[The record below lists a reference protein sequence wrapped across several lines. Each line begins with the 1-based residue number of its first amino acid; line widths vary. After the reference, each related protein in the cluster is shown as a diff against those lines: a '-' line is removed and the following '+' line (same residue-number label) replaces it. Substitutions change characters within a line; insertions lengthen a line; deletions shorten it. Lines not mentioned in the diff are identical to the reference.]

1 MKINLRIKKYNLK
14 GDLANEYSPLM
25 NKRETKDGKIF
36 LKEFDTDKIKLDIN
50 HPVDVECQPSY
61 DGSVNI
67 ITNDDKDA
75 PRLINSG
82 WSYEENNTY
91 RRILRNQN
99 KQTNYYT
106 ESSLESET
114 RLQRITSTFCK
125 FDLVGVTEGGS
136 CKGGNYTFYLRYA
149 DEDENLTPF
158 VAESSK
164 VVVYNGTIN
173 DITTIYG
180 TVESASTDKSIVL
193 KIINLDTAFSKFQL
207 YYSREYSDF
216 NGVQKS
222 EFKKVSKLY
231 TIKESEIQ
239 FTFTGLEAVEDTT
252 RQELNIQY
260 NIYDRVKTQAQVQN
274 MLFFGNVDSVTP
286 DFTKLQDLAYYI
298 KVSCV
303 QDSGFYKIR
312 NDYDLY
318 KGAEYYNPQNIY
330 KYTGYLPG
338 EFYRLGVVFILNND
352 QCTDVF
358 NLLGCSFKKLKEVN
372 INLPYIGVSTIDQK
386 EIFKTDS
393 KTGTVDYTC
402 NTKGVFK
409 TPDIDLYQS
418 DMVYPIA
425 FNFEIPESVKSGLL
439 ELGIKG
445 LFFVRQKR
453 IPILLTQGYGL
464 AVSANSHTPL
474 LPYKSEGKQLYYTQ
488 GIFDSNRKLAPTNI
502 IIDAEK
508 HQGTIAQGL
517 ICQEAFLNKNLQ
529 SLFNGSEFKLRRVST
544 YNCDDSI
551 KNITPSADSESNSS
565 TILQRTVVAYYP
577 DSAKSDNVEKYR
589 LAYIPPECPSFIID
603 KYWFSTKAGSAED
616 FKSIRSLEW
625 NESSSSKPMYNQAD
639 KCSRIIRGNFGAF
652 IGVLTDSGLNPN
664 GIYNIYT
671 TEYDGEDGIHEQ
683 IIKTRSQNNEP
694 YTAITDRFGLDEFSD
709 ITAYRGDCFTG
720 LISCKMEYN
729 FLDSNTPLNNKII
742 STGEQFQEGDTLDKI
757 DFENSKVI
765 NLSDWNAVQLGYVFT
780 YRFMSSMN
788 LSIRSINEQY
798 TDERSLFG
806 GYRSFYPH
814 NKFTYSSNWKLP
826 ESDIINFGLSSNRND
841 IDFFEHPSVPYIK
854 DQFDTRI
861 AFSNIQVDNAF
872 KNSYRIFQGL
882 SYQDLER
889 TYGALTK
896 ILPLGANLF
905 GVFEH
910 GLGII
915 PVNEKALIQTT
926 TGQNIHMYGTGV
938 IQSQITVISQD
949 YGSTWEDSVIN
960 TPDGI
965 YGVDTWAKKIW
976 KYSARGFELISDQ
989 QVQSFLNENINLSE
1003 ADKTPIMAY
1012 RNVKTHYNNFKGDV
1026 MFTFYNSDKTWNLCY
1041 NERLKRWTTRYSWTP
1056 LLSANRQNSFISIDQ
1071 QAAEIYAGLAR
1082 QINPTTPGLIM
1093 SDTGENTKKC
1103 RFDWNYDNGWST
1115 VTKETKYEHE
1125 IKDVEVI
1132 DEETGEKCI
1141 AEVQDTEQKAINYDK
1156 PQIIGFQ
1163 LYGWD
1168 GLYNDVKGNIKSIQ
1182 YPKYD
1187 ITTKEYVLVT
1197 LDARTAK
1204 VSSDGTTTNFRFL
1217 SSTGKTNQI
1226 IINCEAASLNVNL
1239 YLYDDFIPWIKVNTI
1254 LQPRQLKLEVDDSSK
1269 SSQDLETVSVPDTAE
1284 SRPEEPVVE
1293 YTGKP
1298 FSQTLYLVA
1307 SWDAIKSIDT
1317 KWPADQKDA
1326 YEKAQERFNDT
1337 LRLGLYTHGRAGNY
1351 DEINYSDEDMTNQI
1365 LPTKWYNK
1373 QEPFELEFVVNTSV
1387 GLQKIFNNLVI
1398 ISNNVQP
1405 DEIEYELV
1413 GDAYNFNK
1421 ANIFAANN
1429 FVDLKY
1435 NDLQADWVQYYKDKL
1450 AKEYNNTDK
1459 SQDLEIDINNGKFA
1473 TKLKT
1478 EVVRDEVLNQY
1489 MLKIVDKVKN
1499 IKDYGRLI
1507 GNIEYREDK
1516 WNVVIS
1522 PIYFRKKEKIKD
1534 FDEVTGETE
1543 SDLAENAKIEYDN
1556 CQRKGAIE
1564 SAKLRDKWMKVRIR
1578 YKGDK
1583 LVVITA
1589 IQSLLKL
1596 SFS

>member
-1 MKINLRIKKYNLK
+1 MKINLRIKKYQLK
-14 GDLANEYSPLM
+14 GDLANEYSPLI
-25 NKRETKDGKIF
+25 NKREVENGKII
-36 LKEFDTDKIKLDIN
+36 LKEFDTNKIKLDVN
-50 HPVDVECQPSY
+50 HPVDLEIQPAY
-61 DGSVNI
+61 DNSVNI

-91 RRILRNQN
+91 RRILRNQT
-99 KQTNYYT
+99 KQTNYYNEDT
-106 ESSLESET
+106 LESET

-125 FDLVGVTEGGS
+125 FDLVDVTEGGS
-136 CKGGNYTFYLRYA
+136 CAGGNYTFYLRYA

-164 VVVYNGTIN
+164 VVVYNGSKS
-173 DITTIYG
+173 DISTIYG

-193 KIINLDTAFSKFQL
+193 KITNLDTAFNKFQL

-231 TIKESEIQ
+231 TIKDSEIE
-239 FTFTGLEAVEDTT
+239 FTFTGIENVEDTT

-298 KVSCV
+298 KVSCTS
-303 QDSGFYKIR
+303 DDGIYKITG
-312 NDYDLY
+312 DYQAY
-318 KGAEYYNPQNIY
+318 KGLEYYDPKNIY

-338 EFYRLGVVFILNND
+338 EFYRLGVVFVLNND

-358 NLLGCSFKKLKEVN
+358 NLLGCNFSKLNELN
-372 INLPYIGVSTIDQK
+372 INLPYVGTSTIDQK
-386 EIFKTDS
+386 EIFMTDS
-393 KTGTVDYTC
+393 NTGEVSYRC
-402 NTKGVFK
+402 NTKGVFR
-409 TPDIDLYQS
+409 TPNIDIYQG
-418 DMVYPIA
+418 DKVFPIA
-425 FNFEIPESVKSGLL
+425 FNFEIPESVKNGLL
-439 ELGIKG
+439 DLGIKG

-464 AVSANSHTPL
+464 AVSSNSHTPL
-474 LPYKSEGKQLYYTQ
+474 LPYQKDNKQYYYTQ
-488 GIFDSNRKLAPTNI
+488 GLFNSDRELEPTNI
-502 IIDAEK
+502 ILEASK

-529 SLFNGSEFKLRRVST
+529 SLFNGSEFKLRRVGM
-544 YNCDDSI
+544 YNCEID
-551 KNITPSADSESNSS
+551 NITPESDKESNNG
-565 TILQRTVVAYYP
+565 IIKQRTVNYIP
-577 DSAKSDNVEKYR
+577 QDSTKSEQIDKYR

-625 NESSSSKPMYNQAD
+625 NESSASKPMYNQAD
-639 KCSRIIRGNFGAF
+639 KCSRVIRGNFGPF
-652 IGVLTDSGLNPN
+652 IGVLTDSGIVPN

-694 YTAITDRFGLDEFSD
+694 YTAITDRFSLDELNS

-765 NLSDWNAVQLGYVFT
+765 NLADWNAVQLGYVFT

-826 ESDIINFGLSSNRND
+826 ESDILNFGLSNNRNH

-915 PVNEKALIQTT
+915 PINEKALIQTT

-938 IQSQITVISQD
+938 IQSQITVVSQD

-1071 QAAEIYAGLAR
+1071 QAAEIYSGLAR
-1082 QINPTTPGLIM
+1082 QINHTTPGLIM
-1093 SDTGENTKKC
+1093 SDTGKYTKKC
-1103 RFDWNYDNGWST
+1103 RFDWVYDNGWST
-1115 VTKETKYEHE
+1115 VTKETKYESE
-1125 IKDVEVI
+1125 IKDVGDI
-1132 DEETGEKCI
+1132 DKETGEKCI
-1141 AEVQDTEQKAINYDK
+1141 VEVQSETQEPINYDK

-1187 ITTKEYVLVT
+1187 KTTGEYVLVT

-1204 VSSDGTTTNFRFL
+1204 LSSDGTTTNFRFL

-1254 LQPRQLKLEVDDSSK
+1254 LQPRQLKLNVDDSSK
-1269 SSQDLETVSVPDTAE
+1269 SSNDTATVAVPDTAE
-1284 SRPEEPVVE
+1284 ARPEAPVVE
-1293 YTGKP
+1293 YSGKP

-1307 SWDAIKSIDT
+1307 SWDAIKKIDT
-1317 KWPADQKDA
+1317 GWPEDKKKA
-1326 YEKAQERFNDT
+1326 YEDVQERFNDT

-1365 LPTKWYNK
+1365 LPTRWYNK

-1429 FVDLKY
+1429 FVDLQY
-1435 NDLQADWVQYYKDKL
+1435 NDLQADWEQYYKDKL
-1450 AKEYNNTDK
+1450 DKEYQNTDK

-1534 FDEVTGETE
+1534 FGPVTGETE

-1556 CQRKGAIE
+1556 CQRKGPIE